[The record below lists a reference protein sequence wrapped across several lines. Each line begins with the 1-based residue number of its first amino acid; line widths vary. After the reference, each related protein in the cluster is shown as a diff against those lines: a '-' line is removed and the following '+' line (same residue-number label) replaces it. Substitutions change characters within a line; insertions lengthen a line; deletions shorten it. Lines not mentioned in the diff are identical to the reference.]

1 MRLSDLKPG
10 EEAVISGYTDELKY
24 LQLMEM
30 GCIPGEKVRL
40 LSRAPFGDPISIQ
53 IGSYKLS
60 IRKSEA
66 RNILVEKHSEDT
78 RSLQQA

>member
-1 MRLSDLKPG
+1 VRLSNLKPG
-10 EEAVISGYTDELKY
+10 EEAVISGFTDELKY

-40 LSRAPFGDPISIQ
+40 LSKAPFGDPISIQ
-53 IGSYKLS
+53 VGSYKLS

-66 RNILVEKHSEDT
+66 RNILIEKHSEDT

>member
-1 MRLSDLKPG
+1 MSDLKPG
-10 EEAVISGYTDELKY
+10 EEAVISGFTDELKY

-53 IGSYKLS
+53 IGTYKLS

-66 RNILVEKHSEDT
+66 RNILVDMQSEDR
-78 RSLQQA
+78 RSLQQV

>member
-1 MRLSDLKPG
+1 MSNLKPG
-10 EEAVISGYTDELKY
+10 EEAVISGFTDELKY

-40 LSRAPFGDPISIQ
+40 LSKAPFGDPISIQ
-53 IGSYKLS
+53 VGSYKLS

-66 RNILVEKHSEDT
+66 RNILIEKHSEDT